1 MDSRA
6 LKLGADDAHSRF
18 GGAAERV
25 EVTTNHE
32 EVRRRQRSYER
43 LRLLGSA
50 MHPVGGAARPAIFEM
65 RACDRERPLTA
76 ATIVTFHARHHSDTA
91 LAYERQLEKLSKQL
105 ADREAAAAAPVSR
118 ARRKRDEPS

>member
-6 LKLGADDAHSRF
+6 LKLGADAAHSRF
-18 GGAAERV
+18 GGA
-25 EVTTNHE
+25 
-32 EVRRRQRSYER
+32 
-43 LRLLGSA
+43 A

-91 LAYERQLEKLSKQL
+91 LAYERQLDCSQVEQWQCRQNCVAPIL
-105 ADREAAAAAPVSR
+105 ARLLFIAAVAHGR
-118 ARRKRDEPS
+118 